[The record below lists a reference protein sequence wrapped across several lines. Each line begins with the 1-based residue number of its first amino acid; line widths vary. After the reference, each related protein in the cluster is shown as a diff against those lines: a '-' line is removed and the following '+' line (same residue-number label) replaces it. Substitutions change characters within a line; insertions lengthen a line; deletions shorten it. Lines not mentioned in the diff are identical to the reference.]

1 MPASDASA
9 HSSPSQGASLSSSAV
24 RLALGSLFTQLAQI
38 LTLAVLARAVAKDQ
52 VATYQQLNLLYG
64 VVAPLLLAGIP
75 TALLYFI
82 PRAGLREER
91 NAWIMRAYLLLAG
104 MGVAAAVVVVAVRQ
118 PLASLFNNPDLA
130 TALVWYAPYM
140 FFAFVA
146 AVAPPALIASGY
158 AGSAAVLNA
167 VVGALTMTC
176 VVVATIVSPTGNG
189 LAAALSASGAL
200 LAVASVSMVRHA
212 TGMRLA
218 RVHGGDGNTRRMLSY
233 GLPLAATGLAATLGY
248 QFDRIVVGVSFS
260 SQEFAVYALGAVEI
274 PLGLLIAAA
283 VSNVLVPRLT
293 ILWRDGD
300 RAGMVKLWREAMR
313 KTSLVLLPLFA
324 FLMVMSADLVL
335 LLYGPGYSESVD
347 VFRVYLFLLPL
358 RIATWGLIP
367 LAIGRTGINLRAS
380 LLVLAANAGVALAL
394 VGPLGL
400 IGAALAAPIS
410 AVVAVAYYL
419 VRLRS
424 IARLNVRDLVPIPA
438 LLGTLAV
445 SLLAAAPLL
454 AIRELPVAPSVRLVA
469 AGVVFGVIAPSGLR
483 VTGRIS
489 DDDWARLR
497 GAIARLHRATHGA

>member
-1 MPASDASA
+1 
-9 HSSPSQGASLSSSAV
+9 
-24 RLALGSLFTQLAQI
+24 
-38 LTLAVLARAVAKDQ
+38 
-52 VATYQQLNLLYG
+52 
-64 VVAPLLLAGIP
+64 
-75 TALLYFI
+75 
-82 PRAGLREER
+82 
-91 NAWIMRAYLLLAG
+91 
-104 MGVAAAVVVVAVRQ
+104 MGVASAVAVVAVRQ

-146 AVAPPALIASGY
+146 AVAPPALIASGH
-158 AGSAAVLNA
+158 AGSAAILNA
-167 VVGALTMTC
+167 VIGALTMTC

-189 LAAALSASGAL
+189 LAAALSVSGAL

-218 RVHGGDGNTRRMLSY
+218 RVHRGDGNTRRMLSY

-260 SQEFAVYALGAVEI
+260 SQEFAVYALGAVEV

-358 RIATWGLIP
+358 RIATWGVIP

-380 LLVLAANAGVALAL
+380 VLVLAVNAGVALAL

-424 IARLNVRDLVPIPA
+424 IADSTCEI
-438 LLGTLAV
+438 
-445 SLLAAAPLL
+445 SC
-454 AIRELPVAPSVRLVA
+454 PSPR
-469 AGVVFGVIAPSGLR
+469 S
-483 VTGRIS
+483 
-489 DDDWARLR
+489 
-497 GAIARLHRATHGA
+497 